1 MSDLNI
7 KALKDR
13 LAKKYEGDT
22 ASLKLAEQSIE
33 YVFKKSEEKKKD
45 PKTGGYILAYSLR
58 DGFVYQTIIE
68 CISQGFALDGINF
81 VLSGNNMY
89 MPTYHAFKN
98 KIYMHYPDT
107 VIDLQLVRDGDEY
120 SFAKESGSTIYSHTI
135 SDPFSDSEG
144 KIKGAYCIIKNTRG
158 EFLEFL
164 NATDYK
170 KMQDSS
176 KNPRLWD
183 KWESEFWLKSV
194 IKRACKRHFH
204 DITEQLDSKDN
215 EVVGIEELVKAD
227 EGTKN
232 AIIEAKK
239 AELNAT
245 RA

>member
-7 KALKDR
+7 TVLKER
-13 LAKKYEGDT
+13 LNKKYADDET
-22 ASLKLAEQSIE
+22 KLKLAEQSIE
-33 YVFKKSEEKKKD
+33 YVFKKSVEKKKD
-45 PKTGGYILAYSLR
+45 TKTGNYIQAYNLR
-58 DGFVYQTIIE
+58 EGFVYQTIIE

-89 MPTYHAFKN
+89 MPTYHVFKN
-98 KIYMHYPDT
+98 KIYMHYPET
-107 VIDLQLVRDGDEY
+107 VIDLQLVREGDEY
-120 SFAKESGSTIYSHTI
+120 NFAKESGSTVYSHTI

-170 KMQDSS
+170 KMQESS

-183 KWESEFWLKSV
+183 KWKSEFWLKSV

-215 EVVGIEELVKAD
+215 EVIGIEELVKASED
-227 EGTKN
+227 NKSS
-232 AIIEAKK
+232 IIEAKK